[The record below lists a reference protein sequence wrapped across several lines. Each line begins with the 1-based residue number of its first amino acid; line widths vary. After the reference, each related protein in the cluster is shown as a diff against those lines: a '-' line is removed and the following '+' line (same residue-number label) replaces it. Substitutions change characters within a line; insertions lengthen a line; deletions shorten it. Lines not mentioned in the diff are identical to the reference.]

1 MLMYLMQMEPWHW
14 MALGVALL
22 AIEVLLGTELL
33 LGMGLAGL
41 AVALLYK
48 LVPDL
53 SWQVQLVWFA
63 VFSIV
68 FTVLYWKKFRA
79 GSQATDQPLLNNRTA
94 QLVGKQL
101 PLFEPI
107 VNGAGKVQIADA
119 LWAVKGVDA
128 PKETVVRVVGAEGM
142 TLVVEVVTVVDA
154 GVDSKAASDAA
165 E

>member
-1 MLMYLMQMEPWHW
+1 MLMFLTQMEPWHW

-48 LVPDL
+48 LLPDL

-79 GSQATDQPLLNNRTA
+79 STQQTDQPLLNNRTA

-107 VNGAGKVQIADA
+107 VNGTGKVQIADA
-119 LWAVKGVDA
+119 LWAVKGSDA
-128 PKETVVRVVGAEGM
+128 PKDTVVRVVGAEGM
-142 TLVVEVVTVVDA
+142 TLVVEGVT
-154 GVDSKAASDAA
+154 